1 MCRSFF
7 ITILWTFLLVLP
19 VSAATLHVP
28 GDYPLILDAMFFAT
42 AGDTVLVECGVYY
55 EGNIQMKSGVTLMS
69 ETGQYNCAMIDAQ
82 NMSRVIE
89 CVDCDENTAIIGFT
103 LAGGYVTSS
112 MSYGA
117 GISCSNSSPQLEN
130 LDIIVCQVRAIDAYG
145 GGGLG
150 CLNSSPTLT
159 NVEFRGCVLVDATAH
174 GGGAMVV
181 LGQSSPTLDNVR
193 FKMNWTT
200 DSWGGALSVEGYG
213 GQVVRLNNVTFTEN
227 SASMAGGG
235 GGLHISGS
243 TTVIDGAVFHDN
255 WAPYGGAIHFA
266 TCRSCTLTDVT
277 FTENTAASGKGGGI
291 LSEMAPDG
299 ILTMTDISFL
309 DNTAATGGG
318 GMACNGATMP
328 MISYATFARN
338 SASTGGG
345 LEVTEG
351 AVKMSNA
358 TFYGNDASSTGGG
371 IYLAGG
377 STLDLDASII
387 AYSASGEAIGV
398 WGYTPP
404 VITCTDIYGN
414 AGGDWV
420 SVIAP
425 LEGVNGNL
433 WVDPLFCDAYSD
445 TFDLAADSECLPD
458 GNSCGVLIGAHGMG
472 CPPATG
478 LDDGGTAVAVHA
490 ATPNPFGHTTALSY
504 ELPSAGMVGVRV
516 FDVSGKLVRTLV
528 DSERQMAGPRTLV
541 WNGRDD
547 GGHPVASGVYF
558 FKVDIGDES
567 LMRRAVLLR

>member
-1 MCRSFF
+1 MCRVIISA
-7 ITILWTFLLVLP
+7 ILWTVLAAFP
-19 VSAATLHVP
+19 VSATTIHVP
-28 GDYPLILDAMFFAT
+28 DDYPLIMDAMVFAT

-103 LAGGYVTSS
+103 IAGGYVTSS
-112 MSYGA
+112 MSYGG

-130 LDIIVCQVRAIDAYG
+130 LDIIVCQVRAVDAYG

-181 LGQSSPTLDNVR
+181 LGASSPTLDNVR

-213 GQVVRLNNVTFTEN
+213 GQRVSMNDVTFTGN
-227 SASMAGGG
+227 SAATSGGG
-235 GGLHISGS
+235 MHVGGC
-243 TTVIDGAVFHDN
+243 TTVTGGVVFHDN
-255 WAPYGGAIHFA
+255 WAPKGGGVHLE
-266 TCRSCTLTDVT
+266 TCRPCTLSDVT
-277 FTENTAASGKGGGI
+277 FTENTAASGRGGG
-291 LSEMAPDG
+291 LLDETSPDG
-299 ILTMTDISFL
+299 TLTLTNATFL

-318 GMACNGATMP
+318 GMACNAANLPT
-328 MISYATFARN
+328 ISYATFARN
-338 SASTGGG
+338 SAATGGG
-345 LEVTEG
+345 LDVAG
-351 AVKMSNA
+351 SAVKISNA
-358 TFYGNDASSTGGG
+358 TFCGNDASSAGGG
-371 IYLAGG
+371 IYLDYT
-377 STLDLDASII
+377 SSLDLDASII
-387 AYSASGEAIGV
+387 AYSTSGEAIGQ

-420 SVIAP
+420 GVIAP
-425 LEGVNGNL
+425 LGGINGNFTL
-433 WVDPLFCDAYSD
+433 DPLFCDAINSD
-445 TFDLAADSECLPD
+445 FTLAGDSPCLPPY
-458 GNSCGVLIGAHGMG
+458 NSCGVLIGAHGQG

-478 LDDGGTAVAVHA
+478 LEDGGESVVAVHP
-490 ATPNPFGHTTALSY
+490 ATPNPFGHRTALSY

-516 FDVSGKLVRTLV
+516 FDVSGRLVRTLV
-528 DSERQMAGPRTLV
+528 DAEYQEAGPRTLV

-547 GGHPVASGVYF
+547 SGRPAASGVYF
-558 FKVDIGDES
+558 FRVDIGGES
-567 LMRRAVLLR
+567 MRRRAVLLR